1 MRSGAF
7 LCLLSSIFL
16 FQGCSEPGQISEA
29 PPLIPT
35 SFVLPG
41 SGECI
46 ADLGTLPLKAGDAV
60 FCGSLEAGMAEKII
74 AEFRQSEA
82 QRLYFSSPGGFS
94 EEAIRLASDLDG
106 AGIALHLFGECLSAC
121 AHFLLSGL
129 DDITIEAETLIGFHH
144 TAAAQL
150 ELLNQSGLSV
160 PDEAAKIVHEQ
171 ARMQYAFYQAQGIN
185 PLLLTKPF
193 RELGPECID
202 HVSTARIGTRTR
214 WAMWTPSRDFL
225 DAMRPASVKGWWPK
239 DRYEHLR
246 TVALRY
252 PSLEMPQSFRF
263 QNETEFGEGPEITE
277 VDWCVG

>member
-7 LCLLSSIFL
+7 LVLLSSIFL
-16 FQGCSEPGQISEA
+16 FQGCSEPRQISQA

-41 SGECI
+41 SSECI
-46 ADLGTLPLKAGDAV
+46 ADPETLPLKAGDAV
-60 FCGSLEAGMAEKII
+60 FCGALEAGAAEKIF
-74 AEFRQSEA
+74 AELRQSEA

-94 EEAIRLASDLDG
+94 EEAIRLASDLDD

-121 AHFLLSGL
+121 AHFLLAGV
-129 DDITIEAETLIGFHH
+129 DDITVETETLIGFHH

-150 ELLNQSGLSV
+150 ELLTQSGLSV
-160 PDEAAKIVHEQ
+160 SDEVAKIVHEQ
-171 ARMQYAFYQAQGIN
+171 AGMQYAFYQAQGIN
-185 PLLLTKPF
+185 PLLLTKPN

-202 HVSTARIGTRTR
+202 NVSTVRIGARAR
-214 WAMWTPSRDFL
+214 WVMWTPSRDFL
-225 DAMRPASVKGWWPK
+225 DAMRPTPVKGWWPK

-263 QNETEFGEGPEITE
+263 QSETEFGEGPELAE
-277 VDWCVG
+277 VDWCEG